1 MSILS
6 LSAQQYPKKIV
17 LQGDTLICFL
27 PNQVTTL
34 NCMVADLYECREE
47 RSKLDTTI
55 QKYEELIKSQNIEYV
70 KMNNMILNLS
80 EQIAVK
86 GLLVNEKDNTIKSRD
101 KDIRKYKLKLILNQ
115 IVTGVFIVTTIYF
128 IIR

>member
-6 LSAQQYPKKIV
+6 LSAQQYPGKIV
-17 LQGDTLICFL
+17 LQSDTLICFL

-34 NCMVADLYECREE
+34 NCMIVDLYECREE
-47 RSKLDTTI
+47 RTNLNITI
-55 QKYEELIKSQNIEYV
+55 QKYEELINSQNLEYV
-70 KMNNMILNLS
+70 KMNDMILNLS

-86 GLLVNEKDNTIKSRD
+86 GLLVDEKDDVIKSRD
-101 KDIRKYKLKLILNQ
+101 KAIRKYKLKLLLNQ

-128 IIR
+128 IIK